1 LAADATNLTYAQKA
15 AVVITQMPQELAS
28 AVLAE
33 MSEVE
38 VSRLTRLVATLPDLE
53 PGPVKEVMGE
63 FLDRVRTVA
72 AVKQG
77 GLDVARRLLRDRLG
91 TAKAEEEL
99 EALLRAEDR
108 RPFAFLHS
116 LEPERVASLLTGE
129 HPQVIAVVVAHLSA
143 ELGAAVLSALD
154 EGTRAEVAVRIG
166 TMGKLP
172 SEAVVSIAR
181 ALSGQVLDAYTAPDI
196 DGSSGGASALAAMLN
211 RSDRQVERQ
220 VLAAVEAADPNLAE
234 EVRRQLFTF
243 EDVLALDDRTLQ
255 KVLRAVQPKTLATAL
270 KGASAEALEKF
281 TRNMS
286 ENAAKDLEEEIE
298 YLGPLRLSEVEGAQM
313 DIARKVREM
322 EAEGEIVV
330 IRQGDE
336 VVL

>member
-1 LAADATNLTYAQKA
+1 VVADASSLTPAQKA
-15 AVVITQMPQELAS
+15 AVVITQMPPPLAS

-53 PGPVKEVMGE
+53 PGPVKQVMAE
-63 FLDRVRTVA
+63 FIDRVSTVA

-77 GLDVARRLLRDRLG
+77 GVDVARRLLRERLG
-91 TAKAEEEL
+91 AAKAEEEL
-99 EALLRAEDR
+99 EALLRADDH
-108 RPFAFLHS
+108 RPFSFLHS
-116 LEPERVASLLTGE
+116 LEPERVAGLLSGE
-129 HPQVIAVVVAHLSA
+129 HPQVVAVVVANLPA
-143 ELGAAVLSALD
+143 DLAAAVLSALD
-154 EGTRAEVAVRIG
+154 EDARAQVAVRIG

-172 SEAVVSIAR
+172 SEAVASIAR
-181 ALSGQVLDAYTAPDI
+181 ALSGQVLDAYASPDI
-196 DGSSGGASALAAMLN
+196 ERSGGGVSTLAAMLN

-220 VLAAVEAADPNLAE
+220 VLAAVEAADPELAE

-243 EDVLALDDRTLQ
+243 EDVLALDDKTLQ
-255 KVLRAVQPKTLATAL
+255 KVLRAVQPKTLAIAL
-270 KGASAEALEKF
+270 KGASDEALEKF

-286 ENAAKDLEEEIE
+286 ENAAKDLKEEME
-298 YLGPLRLSEVEGAQM
+298 YLGPLRVSEVEGAQM

-322 EAEGEIVV
+322 EAEGEIVI

>member
-1 LAADATNLTYAQKA
+1 MATDIATLSYAQKA
-15 AVVITQMPQELAS
+15 AVVITQMPPELAS

-38 VSRLTRLVATLPDLE
+38 ASRLTRLVATLPDLE

-63 FLDRVRTVA
+63 FLERVRTVA

-77 GLDVARRLLRDRLG
+77 GVEVARRLLRERLG

-99 EALLRAEDR
+99 EALLRSEDR

-116 LEPERVASLLTGE
+116 LEPARVAGLLSGE
-129 HPQVIAVVVAHLSA
+129 HPQVAAVVIANLPA
-143 ELGAAVLSALD
+143 DLGAEVLSALD
-154 EGTRAEVAVRIG
+154 EGARADVAVRIG

-172 SEAVVSIAR
+172 SEAVASIAR
-181 ALSGQVLDAYTAPDI
+181 ALSGQVLDAYT
-196 DGSSGGASALAAMLN
+196 SSDVERSGGGASALAAMLN

-220 VLAAVEAADPNLAE
+220 VLAAVEASDPDLAE

-270 KGASAEALEKF
+270 KGASEETLDKF

-286 ENAAKDLEEEIE
+286 ENAAKDLKEEIE